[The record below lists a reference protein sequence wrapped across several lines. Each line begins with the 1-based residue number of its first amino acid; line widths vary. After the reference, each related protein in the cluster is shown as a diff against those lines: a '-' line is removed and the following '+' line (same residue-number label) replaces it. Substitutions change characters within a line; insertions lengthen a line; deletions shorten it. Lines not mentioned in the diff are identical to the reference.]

1 MIIKVNGE
9 NLESSDVL
17 NIVQLLVV
25 AKVES
30 PDVVS
35 VQLNGNF
42 LDRKLFE
49 STMLEDKDEVDF
61 MYFLGGGSIE

>member
-49 STMLEDKDEVDF
+49 STMLKDKDEVDF